1 MELTLSVETKVLGQ
15 KKAGDCWP
23 MPLSSS
29 DSEQLLLR
37 DLIARIVRAQ
47 VAAFQ
52 QRQEARR
59 FIRVL
64 TAAEI
69 QRGVAQGK
77 VDMGGQELQQHVEPD
92 LAVAA
97 AWQAFEDGLYLV
109 FVDDEQLCSLDS
121 KLRFRPDSRLTFLRL
136 TPLAGG

>member
-1 MELTLSVETKVLGQ
+1 MEVTLTVETQVLGQ
-15 KKAGDCWP
+15 KKAGDRWP

-29 DSEQLLLR
+29 DSEQLPLR
-37 DLIARIVRAQ
+37 DLIARIVREQ

-64 TAAEI
+64 TTTEI
-69 QRGVAQGK
+69 QQGVAQGK

-92 LAVAA
+92 SAVAA

-109 FVDDEQLCSLDS
+109 FADNEQLRSLDS
-121 KLRFRPDSRLTFLRL
+121 ELRLRPDSRLTFVRL

>member
-1 MELTLSVETKVLGQ
+1 MELTLTVETKLLGQ
-15 KKAGDCWP
+15 KKAGDRWP
-23 MPLSSS
+23 MTLLSSN
-29 DSEQLLLR
+29 SEQLLLR
-37 DLIARIVRAQ
+37 ELIARIVREQ

-69 QRGVAQGK
+69 QQGVAQGK
-77 VDMGGQELQQHVEPD
+77 VDMGGHDLQQQVEPES
-92 LAVAA
+92 AVAT

-109 FVDDEQLCSLDS
+109 FVDNEQLHSLDS
-121 KLRFRPDSRLTFLRL
+121 ELHLQPDSHLTFVRL
-136 TPLAGG
+136 TPLVGG